1 MQGMNAPSPTAQLPS
16 NDAETGS
23 SDAGLPMLHNKV
35 VMVIDLVESVRLM
48 GSDEAGVVA
57 RWHGFLQH
65 ANTDVLPRHG
75 GRLVKSLGDGFL
87 AEFDRADAAVQA
99 ALALQRYFIP
109 INESLALERRM
120 HLRAGLNASHVYVD
134 DNDIYGNG
142 VNLAARVADLGQ
154 PGEIVITPSVKDQ
167 LVEDIDATL
176 EDMGESHLK
185 HWPMPVRT
193 WLVRPPQGPWSAPS
207 LPPAKL
213 SEQDARPTIAVIPF
227 DSRSQNV
234 EQLVIGDLIADG
246 VITQLSRSQH
256 LRVIS
261 RLSTS
266 SFRGRDQS
274 RQDIQEALSASYIL
288 SGSYASLGSRIIV
301 MAELSNSESGAVLWA
316 ERLSNE
322 VADLIADESQLVAA
336 LAEACAHHLLQA
348 EVQRTLTHAI
358 PRLDSN
364 ALLLGGITLMHRST
378 RNDLERSKELLEAVA
393 HRHKR
398 VASPWAWLAKWQ
410 IMQVVQG
417 LSPHPA
423 QAFQQ
428 AIDLSSRA
436 LDIEPGSSL
445 ALSVQGHALCH
456 LGADVDQSRRLLL
469 EATQTN
475 PNDAMAWLYS
485 SVWSQ
490 MWGRPEDSLS
500 EAQSALRLSP
510 LDPQRYYFEMMLAV
524 SYAAAD
530 RWAEAARLCR
540 ASLKRNRYHLPT
552 IRTLMI
558 AEYEDGQI
566 DRAKEALA
574 LLLSLQPDLT
584 ISRYLAVGG
593 KSRLRQRGAQAMQA
607 LGVPMD

>member
-1 MQGMNAPSPTAQLPS
+1 MTEHKPHRTTTTAELPS
-16 NDAETGS
+16 DSPGAP
-23 SDAGLPMLHNKV
+23 LPLQQNKV
-35 VMVIDLVESVRLM
+35 VMVFDLVESVRLM
-48 GSDEAGVVA
+48 GLDEAGVVT
-57 RWHGFLQH
+57 RWHAFVQH
-65 ANTDVLPRHG
+65 AALDVLPIHG

-99 ALALQRYFIP
+99 ALALQGYFTP
-109 INESLALERRM
+109 INETLPLERQM

-142 VNLAARVADLGQ
+142 VNLAARVADLAQ
-154 PGEIVITPSVKDQ
+154 PGEIVITPAVKDQ
-167 LVEDIDATL
+167 LIEDIDATL

-185 HWPMPVRT
+185 HWPTPVRT
-193 WLVRPPQGPWSAPS
+193 WLVRPPHGPWSSPS

-213 SEQDARPTIAVIPF
+213 SENDARPTIAVIPF
-227 DSRSQNV
+227 DSRSQTM

-246 VITQLSRSQH
+246 VIAQLSRSQH

-266 SFRGRDQS
+266 SFRGRQQS
-274 RQDIQEALSASYIL
+274 GQDIQDALSANYVL
-288 SGSYASLGSRIIV
+288 SGSYASLSNRIVV

-316 ERLSNE
+316 ERLSND
-322 VADLIADESQLVAA
+322 VGDLVADESQLVNA

-378 RNDLERSKELLEAVA
+378 KHDMERSKELLEAVA

-417 LSPHPA
+417 LAPHPA
-423 QAFQQ
+423 QAFGQ
-428 AIDLSSRA
+428 AIELSNRA

-456 LGADVDQSRRLLL
+456 LGSDVDQSRRLLL

-490 MWGRPEDSLS
+490 MWGKPADSLS

-530 RWAEAARLCR
+530 DWSEAARLCR

-566 DRAKEALA
+566 DRAKETLA

-584 ISRYLAVGG
+584 VSRYLAVGG

-607 LGVPMD
+607 LGVPIN